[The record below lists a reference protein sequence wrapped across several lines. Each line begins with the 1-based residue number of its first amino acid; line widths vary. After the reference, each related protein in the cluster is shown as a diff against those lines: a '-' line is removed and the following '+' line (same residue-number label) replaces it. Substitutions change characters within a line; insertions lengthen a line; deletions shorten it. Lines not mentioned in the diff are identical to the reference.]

1 MNGEKT
7 ILRHKPLDRLAH
19 WTVAFT
25 GVMSLLSGLSFMFA
39 PLHGLSFIFGT
50 PQLARILHPF
60 FGVVMCLS
68 LFFLAFRYWHHNHF
82 EQGDLKWMLRIK
94 DVLLENEE
102 RIPEVGQYNP
112 GQKLILRQ
120 FLASAVLLLVSGIV
134 AWRAYFSAYFDIEYV
149 RLALLTHS
157 AIAAL
162 FGISLLIH
170 AYMAYWVE
178 GSIEGM
184 LDGKVSP
191 AWAKQHHPRW
201 YRELFA
207 KKAPNKKT
215 QSKETH
221 K

>member
-1 MNGEKT
+1 MNGGKT

-39 PLHGLSFIFGT
+39 PLHWLSFIFGT

-60 FGVVMCLS
+60 FGVAMCLG

-162 FGISLLIH
+162 FGISLLICFVYFGLVKMGQTMGH
-170 AYMAYWVE
+170 NGSLNPLFGAWLGNVIMAV
-178 GSIEGM
+178 GGVVQFI
-184 LDGKVSP
+184 
-191 AWAKQHHPRW
+191 
-201 YRELFA
+201 
-207 KKAPNKKT
+207 KARK
-215 QSKETH
+215 
-221 K
+221 